1 MAKGKLFE
9 AWTFKQM
16 MPKPFEDSAYEA
28 TLKLNWSDFE
38 VDFEVTLKLLWSWLW
53 SDFEV
58 DFEVTLK
65 YSWSNSKRE
74 N

>member
-28 TLKLNWSDFE
+28 TLKLN
-38 VDFEVTLKLLWSWLW
+38 
-53 SDFEV
+53 
-58 DFEVTLK
+58 
-65 YSWSNSKRE
+65 
-74 N
+74 